1 MLSKAGFQTP
11 KVKDPLLLLKQP
23 NCRCFHFSSHVR
35 KQGVFKSPNYP
46 YSYPAQIDCILYLFQ
61 ALSDEIVQINFWS
74 FNLPPP
80 RFGVC
85 YDYAAILAQPP
96 AINKTRRLDEINFS
110 KEISGDI
117 GVSKAA
123 ASHSSSLHILC
134 GGINSLQR
142 TIYFSR
148 ESQLGIVFHSSQQQ
162 HTLLRPSSKTG
173 VGFHGKYLFINA
185 TNFRTEGV
193 KINGSACSYVIHSSA
208 QNLFSKKGKFFSP
221 GYPSDYPE
229 NIQCTYTFVG
239 QPDERVVL
247 SFRLFHLS
255 HPKRR
260 HAEETPSSSCPY
272 ENQATERFDR
282 VLIHEVAPETRIN
295 TRTIARICGSLHSF
309 QIVSNEAVLQMTF
322 LSFQHLPKNHGFAGE
337 YAFVKKSNVR
347 PSPWTLNMPAD
358 FEQQAMMGS
367 YMEYMNIL
375 RDNSSKT
382 ADITETAQTKHINQ
396 ENRKNKSDSQNIL
409 NSDSAALLQPCRQQD
424 PNLHFTTVLS
434 STKSTEGTI
443 TSPYFPSPYPK
454 CTNATI
460 FFHGQPHERVY
471 LQFLLLELGDH
482 TRCNMRFS
490 AGDRIQFFDGPTTKS
505 PPQMSI
511 CGSQHSVFGNQKSKS
526 EIYPLSIVSSGS
538 HFTMQFT
545 ADDFSG
551 KFEFGYRAVYKFEAM
566 RPWMFKDDQQAIR
579 QDLFAAT
586 QPITV
591 TRMVE
596 KKYFSIKTNSVSNTS
611 CSHIIVSW
619 AIISLC
625 IGKVILLLL
634 TLR

>member
-96 AINKTRRLDEINFS
+96 AINKTRRLDEIDFS
-110 KEISGDI
+110 KEISGDT

-148 ESQLGIVFHSSQQQ
+148 ESQLGIVFHSSQQQQ

-229 NIQCTYTFVG
+229 NIQCTYTFIG

-260 HAEETPSSSCPY
+260 HAEETPSS
-272 ENQATERFDR
+272 RL
-282 VLIHEVAPETRIN
+282 VI
-295 TRTIARICGSLHSF
+295 TRTD
-309 QIVSNEAVLQMTF
+309 
-322 LSFQHLPKNHGFAGE
+322 LP
-337 YAFVKKSNVR
+337 
-347 PSPWTLNMPAD
+347 
-358 FEQQAMMGS
+358 
-367 YMEYMNIL
+367 I
-375 RDNSSKT
+375 
-382 ADITETAQTKHINQ
+382 
-396 ENRKNKSDSQNIL
+396 
-409 NSDSAALLQPCRQQD
+409 
-424 PNLHFTTVLS
+424 
-434 STKSTEGTI
+434 
-443 TSPYFPSPYPK
+443 
-454 CTNATI
+454 
-460 FFHGQPHERVY
+460 
-471 LQFLLLELGDH
+471 
-482 TRCNMRFS
+482 
-490 AGDRIQFFDGPTTKS
+490 
-505 PPQMSI
+505 
-511 CGSQHSVFGNQKSKS
+511 
-526 EIYPLSIVSSGS
+526 
-538 HFTMQFT
+538 
-545 ADDFSG
+545 
-551 KFEFGYRAVYKFEAM
+551 
-566 RPWMFKDDQQAIR
+566 
-579 QDLFAAT
+579 
-586 QPITV
+586 
-591 TRMVE
+591 
-596 KKYFSIKTNSVSNTS
+596 
-611 CSHIIVSW
+611 
-619 AIISLC
+619 
-625 IGKVILLLL
+625 
-634 TLR
+634 